1 MEKDTI
7 DYLLLKNQLCFPL
20 YAASRETIKLYKP
33 FLDELDLTYTQ
44 YITVML
50 LWEHKTMTVK
60 ELGEFLY
67 LDSGTLTPLLKKLEA
82 KGVIT
87 RTRSQKDERNLDVA
101 LTDAGRALQDKALS
115 IPLSMG
121 QYNPLSLEETVTLY
135 NLLYKMLG
143 REGVNKPDWAFLED
157 KEG

>member
-1 MEKDTI
+1 MDNKNCN
-7 DYLLLKNQLCFPL
+7 LLRLENQLCFPL
-20 YAASRETIKLYKP
+20 YAASREVIKLYKP
-33 FLDELDLTYTQ
+33 YLDVLDLTYTQ
-44 YITVML
+44 YIAMLL
-50 LWEHKTMTVK
+50 LWEHGSMTVK
-60 ELGEFLY
+60 EIGDYLF

-82 KGVIT
+82 KGVIS

-143 REGVNKPDWAFLED
+143 REGVNQPDWAFLEKNED
-157 KEG
+157 